1 MGIQVALPL
10 KWPLG
15 APDTAILR
23 TRKLWS
29 DANAMDFPLVPHQTA
44 AVSTEFL
51 RGRAEITYIRGTEL
65 RYMRPIREKELA
77 YIAKNAAGIDD
88 ENGKRTKEEYED
100 PKNENYGDLLS
111 FTRLPGTTQ

>member
-15 APDTAILR
+15 APDTAIFR

-51 RGRAEITYIRGTEL
+51 KGRAGITYTGDRAEIYAS
-65 RYMRPIREKELA
+65 YKRERVRI
-77 YIAKNAAGIDD
+77 Y
-88 ENGKRTKEEYED
+88 REE
-100 PKNENYGDLLS
+100 
-111 FTRLPGTTQ
+111 